1 MQRIPIFLIVA
12 ILIVALYYYPPLR
25 NRIFPEKASETSSLK
40 SEPKEDKFDRLSIE
54 LYAAGIK
61 VDNLR
66 GKVALLK
73 MAEKNRDWF
82 KPEEYAQL
90 PALIAKAED
99 ELKQAEAE
107 YEKVK
112 IKYAQENVIK
122 MIKEAMGK
130 KDSESSP
137 EAKGKNK

>member
-1 MQRIPIFLIVA
+1 
-12 ILIVALYYYPPLR
+12 
-25 NRIFPEKASETSSLK
+25 
-40 SEPKEDKFDRLSIE
+40 DKFDRLGIE

-90 PALIAKAED
+90 PAIIAKTEE

-112 IKYAQENVIK
+112 IKYAQENVLK
-122 MIKEAMGK
+122 MINEAMGK
-130 KDSESSP
+130 KDAEKSP
-137 EAKGKNK
+137 GDK